1 MQKVTCITTGIIVIC
16 MAAVF
21 LAGCTVPDEVPPPTL
36 PPTPP
41 PVYPADGVYS
51 FDQTNDR
58 ETHTL
63 PVDATIRLILPE
75 NPTTGYTWQLHTSP
89 GIVIVN
95 ESYVPD
101 DSTGRLVGSGGTR
114 IWEMIAVQP
123 GIQDISGIHARPWES
138 MAGNQSSFSLTLDVG
153 TSPAASPGFSVYTEA
168 DSGKE
173 VMKTV
178 GSTFDI
184 RLIENPTTGYSWNI
198 TVSEGLTMVQD
209 TFVPSRTSDHLT
221 GSGGIRLSTIEARE
235 TGDQL
240 VHAEYRRPWVPA
252 GMVIFVDLEGGFYG
266 IRGDDGEDYYP
277 LELEE
282 EFRANGLRVS
292 FESEPAKDVVTIHM
306 WGTPV
311 TLTYIE
317 EMPLFDLRVRVT

>member
-1 MQKVTCITTGIIVIC
+1 MPKVTCITTGIIVIC
-16 MAAVF
+16 MAAIF
-21 LAGCTVPDEVPPPTL
+21 LAGCTVPDEVPPPIL

-63 PVDATIRLILPE
+63 PVDSTIRLTLPE

-101 DSTGRLVGSGGTR
+101 DSTGRVVGSGGTR

-138 MAGNQSSFSLTLDVG
+138 SSENQTSFNLSLNVLT
-153 TSPAASPGFSVYTEA
+153 SPGFAVYTND
-168 DSGKE
+168 DSGRDVSE
-173 VMKTV
+173 SV
-178 GSTFDI
+178 GNRFGI
-184 RLIENPTTGYSWNI
+184 VLPENPTTGYSWNMTFSPGLVLVRDDFI
-198 TVSEGLTMVQD
+198 PSHASENIAG
-209 TFVPSRTSDHLT
+209 R
-221 GSGGIRLSTIEARE
+221 GGIRSFIFEARE

-240 VHAEYRRPWVPA
+240 VHAEYRRPWVQA

-277 LELEE
+277 LQLEE
-282 EFRANGLRVS
+282 EFRVNGLRVS

-311 TLTYIE
+311 TLTYME